1 MPTLRPL
8 ALHGGKR
15 VIDFDFTDYQSIGK
29 ADIDAAQAVLESGVL
44 SRFIG
49 ASGENFLGGTS
60 VKSMESAWATYF
72 ESNFAVSCN
81 SWTSGLWLAIGA
93 LGIEPGSEVI
103 VSSWTM
109 AATATTIL
117 HWNLVPVFADINQRS
132 FNLDPVDVERRITSR
147 TRAIVSPDIFGQ
159 SADIEA
165 LRSICKKFVLKLISD
180 TAQAPGATRNGYS
193 AGTASDIG
201 GFSLNYH
208 KHIHSG
214 EGGVAVTNSSDLALR
229 MQLLRNHGEVVVGQ
243 EQMVDTQHGI
253 LGMNMRMGEIEA
265 AIAESQLKKLQ
276 GAIESRRR
284 AANLFSKLISS
295 LPGLLAP
302 EVSEGNDHVYYVFGM
317 QIDCEGLGVS
327 RESILAALSAEGVPA
342 LFRGYQNVHKL
353 PLFDSQFTYKNNP
366 LPYSLLPRKRQRELR
381 GITLPVA
388 EKLHTRNFLGINWC
402 SKEFNDSQV
411 GYLAEAF
418 EKVWANFDSL
428 RTNEKFS

>member
-1 MPTLRPL
+1 MSKGRQL
-8 ALHGGKR
+8 AVHGGNP
-15 VIDFDFTDYQSIGK
+15 VIDFEFTDYRSIGK
-29 ADIDAAQAVLESGVL
+29 TDIDAAQAVLESGVL

-49 ASGENFLGGTS
+49 ASGESFLGGTS
-60 VKSMESAWATYF
+60 VKSMETAWGMYF
-72 ESNFAVSCN
+72 HSDFAVSCN

-117 HWNLVPVFADINQRS
+117 HWNLIPVFADIDQRS

-165 LRSICKKFVLKLISD
+165 LRNICKKYDLKLVSD
-180 TAQAPGATRNGYS
+180 TAQAPGAKRNGYF

-214 EGGVAVTNSSDLALR
+214 EGGVAVTNSPDLARR

-243 EQMVDTQHGI
+243 EQSAKSQYGI

-276 GAIESRRR
+276 RAIESRRR
-284 AANLFSKLISS
+284 AANLFSKLISG
-295 LPGLLAP
+295 LPGLTVP
-302 EVSEGNDHVYYVFGM
+302 EVSQGNDHVYYIFGM
-317 QIDCEGLGVS
+317 QIDCERLGVT
-327 RESILAALSAEGVPA
+327 RESVSAALIAEGVPA
-342 LFRGYQNVHKL
+342 LMNGYQNIHKL
-353 PLFDSQFTYKNNP
+353 PLFDNQATYKSNP
-366 LPYSLLPRKRQRELR
+366 LPYSMLPRRRQRELR
-381 GITLPVA
+381 RISLPIS
-388 EKLHTRNFLGINWC
+388 EKLHTQNFLGINWC

-411 GYLAEAF
+411 GLVAEAF
-418 EKVWANFDSL
+418 EKVWDSL
-428 RTNEKFS
+428 GSLRKVQ